1 MKRLWGYLLVFLG
14 AFLVVFAAVVKFAVA
29 GPAVKAPLSIPEK
42 YIKIIASGTDF
53 NYFDAQ
59 VGKNVKI
66 NVWITRTV
74 IGDVAAGNSKVAVYD
89 ESLCLTRDTD
99 GSHPGCVDK
108 ADPQKRLITNSTD
121 RVAFDRK
128 SALAVNHKK
137 YGENVDGN
145 SAIKHEGLSYKFPID
160 TKKKTY
166 SYFDTVVGKAFPMKY
181 AAKEKLEGLT
191 VYKFVQ
197 TMVDQPVYTNNTFPS
212 TYTNTR
218 TVWVEP
224 TTGVIVKGQEQL
236 KQVLTG
242 RESLDPNSAVTE
254 PGLADVVALQGTLAF
269 NPDTVRL
276 QAQLAKDNLPKIHL
290 VRLWLPLISLIA
302 GVLALGASVLLLRA
316 PRSGGGRR
324 RRSDQSDTPPQ
335 PDSPSPYSE
344 ASGIGPGHLF
354 EGSGSGSSSST

>member
-1 MKRLWGYLLVFLG
+1 VKRFWSYLLVFLG
-14 AFLVVFAAVVKFAVA
+14 VFLVVFAGVVKFAVA
-29 GPAVKAPLSIPEK
+29 GASVKAPLSIPEK
-42 YIKIIASGTDF
+42 YIKVIASGTDF
-53 NYFDAQ
+53 SYFDAS
-59 VGKNVKI
+59 VGKNVSI
-66 NVWITRTV
+66 NVWITRTI

-108 ADPQKRLITNSTD
+108 SDAQKRLITNSTD

-128 SALAVNHKK
+128 TGMAVNDPK
-137 YGENVDGN
+137 YHANVDGN
-145 SAIKHEGLSYKFPID
+145 TTVEHQGLGYKFPID
-160 TKKKTY
+160 TKKKSY
-166 SYFDTVVGKAFPMKY
+166 LYFDTVVGKAFPMVY
-181 AAKEKLEGLT
+181 VDQEKLEGLT

-224 TTGVIVKGQEQL
+224 ITGAILKGQEQI

-254 PGLADVVALQGTLAF
+254 PGLAGIVALQGTLAF
-269 NPDTVRL
+269 TPDTVRL

-290 VRLWLPLISLIA
+290 VRLWLPLISLIL
-302 GVLALGASVLLLRA
+302 GLLAIAAVLLF
-316 PRSGGGRR
+316 R
-324 RRSDQSDTPPQ
+324 RRSG
-335 PDSPSPYSE
+335 
-344 ASGIGPGHLF
+344 ASGAV
-354 EGSGSGSSSST
+354 GS